1 MARGQIPPARQSVD
15 KGDAYRLESA
25 ITSALRTALLLKA
38 LLREKELPPR
48 GKKEPRSQQVE
59 IEKDQGQ
66 VEAQSPRWLNP
77 ATEGERLAIAPGE
90 GVKQLPMS
98 YLEEAAYLNGIDP
111 KLLPPTGDG
120 IGAYALAPSRD
131 GGGSVELSR
140 DRPDVL
146 IHVKVGD
153 ELVLGSPDDIS
164 DNIADQMSEE
174 HQQILV
180 DAIEDRPVSQRVSI
194 FAVDQSNPSNQV
206 AFFRESELDQGWTA
220 SNGHDEIHLSSREAR
235 EGVEQMGSPASQQL
249 RAAIGE
255 AVQGDAYIE
264 GPRFNIHVQ
273 GKDVVVTDKTGRQV
287 SPERLSEISERASDV
302 ASQANSLPSAGLSQG
317 VNSAIDD
324 GPQID
329 REMEL

>member
-1 MARGQIPPARQSVD
+1 M
-15 KGDAYRLESA
+15 
-25 ITSALRTALLLKA
+25 SALRTALLLKA
-38 LLREKELPPR
+38 LLKEKELPPR
-48 GKKEPRSQQVE
+48 AKRETSPREVE

-66 VEAQSPRWLNP
+66 VEAQSPKWLNP
-77 ATEGERLAIAPGE
+77 ATEGERLAIAPGK
-90 GVKQLPMS
+90 GAKQLPMS
-98 YLEEAAYLNGIDP
+98 YLEKAAYLNGIDP

-164 DNIADQMSEE
+164 DNIAEQMSEE

-180 DAIEDRPVSQRVSI
+180 DAMEDRPVSQRVSI
-194 FAVDQSNPSNQV
+194 FAVDQNGNQI
-206 AFFRESELDQGWTA
+206 AFDRKPQLDQGQW
-220 SNGHDEIHLSSREAR
+220 SIRNGENEVHLSSREAK
-235 EGVEQMGSPASQQL
+235 EGVGQMDSPASQKIG
-249 RAAIGE
+249 AAIGE

-273 GKDVVVTDKTGRQV
+273 GEDVVVTDKTGRQV
-287 SPERLSEISERASDV
+287 SPEKLSEISERASSV
-302 ASQANSLPSAGLSQG
+302 VSQANLLPSAGLSQG
-317 VNSAIDD
+317 VSSAIDD